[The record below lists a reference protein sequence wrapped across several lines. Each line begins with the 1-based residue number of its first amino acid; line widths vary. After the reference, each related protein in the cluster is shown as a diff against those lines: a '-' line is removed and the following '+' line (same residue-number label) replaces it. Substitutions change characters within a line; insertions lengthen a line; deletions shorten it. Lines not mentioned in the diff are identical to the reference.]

1 MEQGSNMTQSQKL
14 KITEELNN
22 CTKKVD
28 AECHVAFAEEMET
41 IYCIFEFLF

>member
-22 CTKKVD
+22 YTKKVD

-41 IYCIFEFLF
+41 IYIVLHF